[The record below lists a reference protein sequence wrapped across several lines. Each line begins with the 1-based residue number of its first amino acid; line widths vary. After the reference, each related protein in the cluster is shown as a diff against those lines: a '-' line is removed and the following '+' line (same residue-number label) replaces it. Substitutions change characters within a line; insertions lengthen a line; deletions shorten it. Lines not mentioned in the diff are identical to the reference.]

1 VSGAVGAFEEL
12 RTTGASPLVLV
23 CEHASN
29 AVPEEYGSLGLPQAE
44 LDRHIGYDLGA
55 AALTRALAARLDA
68 TALLGVVSRLLIDI
82 NRLPGH
88 AGFVPVE
95 SDGTRVPGNADA
107 DDAER
112 ARREARWFTPF
123 HDRVGAEID
132 ARIAAGRP
140 PVLVTIHSF
149 TPVLAGVERPWPVG
163 VLYNR
168 ERGFALAVLDELC
181 ERVPGP
187 LGENQPYGIE
197 LDGGDVT
204 VLVHGDD
211 RAVPTIAFEVRHD
224 ELADDAAV
232 VAWCRYLALAL
243 ARALER
249 SGRLAPNEPAPA

>member
-1 VSGAVGAFEEL
+1 VSGAVEEL
-12 RTTGASPLVLV
+12 RTTGASPLVIV

-29 AVPEEYGSLGLPQAE
+29 AVPEGYGSLGLPQAE

-68 TALLGVVSRLLIDI
+68 TALLGVVSRLVIDI
-82 NRLPGH
+82 NRQPWH
-88 AGFVPVE
+88 PGFVPVE

-123 HDRVGAEID
+123 HARVSGEID
-132 ARIAAGRP
+132 ARIAAGRAP
-140 PVLVTIHSF
+140 LLVTIHSF

-163 VLYNR
+163 VLYDR
-168 ERGFALAVLDELC
+168 ERRFAMAVLDELR
-181 ERVPGP
+181 ELAPGP
-187 LGENQPYGIE
+187 LGDNQPYGIE

-211 RAVPTIAFEVRHD
+211 RGVSAIAFEVRHD

-232 VAWCRYLALAL
+232 AAWCEYLAVAL
-243 ARALER
+243 ERALER
-249 SGRLAPNEPAPA
+249 SGLAPSEPAPA